1 MLLSGRLSFGE
12 SGLSS
17 FEPRMGGGGRGDI
30 SRVSVL
36 SVAPT
41 LGRAACGHFHSLG
54 SGCVL
59 ACLEAGTGLALG
71 LLVSGEKEH
80 VIEREGRRVT
90 VAAHRLR
97 IYSPPHSRLNLLLG
111 GLLLREVL
119 VQAVVLLLA
128 SEESATRRVVLLLLV
143 VVVLAVVDAV
153 SSGACTKRTSACTY
167 ASAGTSTSTSTNALV
182 LCGSVVR
189 RRSWHYTWGSSSV
202 GAASQT
208 VVASGGRVVNTGS
221 AAVRGGG
228 DGASCKQD

>member
-153 SSGACTKRTSACTY
+153 SSGACTKRAC
-167 ASAGTSTSTSTNALV
+167 ASASTSTSTNALV